1 MSSDSRS
8 VPHCKTYFHMHYIS
22 VQPNKE
28 RLRPLQVPVLGHQCI
43 RETQH
48 LQTPVILHK
57 YLYNLRFSLL
67 PVALSK

>member
-1 MSSDSRS
+1 
-8 VPHCKTYFHMHYIS
+8 MHYVSI
-22 VQPNKE
+22 QPNKE

-48 LQTPVILHK
+48 LQTPVSLHK
-57 YLYNLRFSLL
+57 YLCNSGLSLL